1 MRTFRGL
8 RRGGL
13 IALAAGLA
21 ALLSLGG
28 AVPAAA
34 EPSVFDIHGVV
45 TFKEVPQRG
54 VKVWADDG
62 ALSTITDANGRYE
75 LHGVPEG
82 AWLYAGPT
90 QPGAA
95 FLDTSWPR
103 YPKNGPDSSLTGGGV
118 DSTNAASAMDFD
130 LWAALSG
137 TVRADLGRAVPNA
150 RVCIEG
156 TDTCGVSG
164 PRGSF
169 VLATYVP
176 RGGTLELVATARGY
190 RSTRLTTASNEVTIT
205 LTSLHPPR
213 LATAKPKLVGAKK
226 VGKKLRVVRGSWG
239 PGSLHFSYRWYRNGH
254 RIAGA
259 AKSTYRLTWADWRK
273 NITVKVVAT
282 KPGYRKAVRTS
293 RGTGWIRW
301 SEWHRG

>member
-1 MRTFRGL
+1 MRTSRGL

-45 TFKEVPQRG
+45 NFKEVPQRG

-62 ALSTITDANGRYE
+62 SLSTITDAKGHYE
-75 LHGVPEG
+75 LRGVPEG

-95 FLDTSWPR
+95 FVDTSWPS
-103 YPKNGPDSSLTGGGV
+103 YPKDGPQSYLTGGSV
-118 DSTNAASAMDFD
+118 DAAKAAVGMDFN

-137 TVRADLGRAVPNA
+137 TVRANTGHAVPNA
-150 RVCIEG
+150 RVCVAG

-164 PRGSF
+164 SRGSF

-176 RGGTLELVATARGY
+176 RDGDLGLVVTALGY
-190 RSTRLTTASNEVTIT
+190 RSTHITTTSNEVTIT
-205 LTSLHPPR
+205 LTRLHPPR
-213 LATAKPKLVGAKK
+213 IASSKPKLVGTKK
-226 VGKKLRVVRGSWG
+226 VGKKLRVKRGSWG

-282 KPGYRKAVRTS
+282 KPGYRTAVRS
-293 RGTGWIRW
+293 SKRTGWIRW
-301 SEWHRG
+301 STWHRG